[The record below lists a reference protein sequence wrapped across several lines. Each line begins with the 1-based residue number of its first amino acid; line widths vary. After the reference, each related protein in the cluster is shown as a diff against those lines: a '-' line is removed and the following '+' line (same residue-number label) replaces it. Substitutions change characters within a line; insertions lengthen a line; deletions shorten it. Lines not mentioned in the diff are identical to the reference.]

1 MLTLIA
7 IIAVAAVIVLW
18 IISTQRKL
26 VVLDENIS
34 NAMSQIGVQLSSR
47 FDALTALLDLTEG
60 YAKHESE
67 TLIETIKS
75 RRSVITAKSTP
86 DDVLRQEGI
95 ITEAL
100 GRIAMVAEQ
109 YPELKANQS
118 YIKTMD
124 AVQTYE
130 NMVRTSRL
138 IYNDSVTKLNREI
151 RMFPV
156 SLIADAYLFI
166 VFIIHAYI
174 VLPVIVQILHFPAV
188 HMGFAYFL
196 TTSKGSFYRGPSL
209 EIFQFGSDKSGSF
222 SGLNMLKINHLVCC
236 SVQFHRYPGFKII
249 D

>member
-1 MLTLIA
+1 MRNTRIRFCKKEEMTMLPTFIT
-7 IIAVAAVIVLW
+7 IAVIAAVIVLW
-18 IISTQRKL
+18 IISTQRRL

-47 FDALTALLDLTEG
+47 FDALTALLNLTKG

-86 DDVLRQEGI
+86 DDVMRQEGVI
-95 ITEAL
+95 SEAL
-100 GRIAMVAEQ
+100 GRIAMVTEQ

-124 AVQTYE
+124 AVQTFE

-156 SLIADAYLFI
+156 SAIAGMLGFGQREYL
-166 VFIIHAYI
+166 VEQADKTD
-174 VLPVIVQILHFPAV
+174 
-188 HMGFAYFL
+188 M
-196 TTSKGSFYRGPSL
+196 PSM
-209 EIFQFGSDKSGSF
+209 K
-222 SGLNMLKINHLVCC
+222 
-236 SVQFHRYPGFKII
+236 
-249 D
+249 

>member
-1 MLTLIA
+1 MLPTIIA
-7 IIAVAAVIVLW
+7 IIAIAVFIVFW
-18 IISTQRKL
+18 AISTQRKL

-47 FDALTALLDLTEG
+47 FDALTALLDLTKG

-95 ITEAL
+95 ISEAL
-100 GRIAMVAEQ
+100 GRIAMVTEQ
-109 YPELKANQS
+109 YPELKANQT
-118 YIKTMD
+118 YTKTMD
-124 AVQTYE
+124 AVQTFE

-156 SLIADAYLFI
+156 SMIAGMLGFQQRDYLEEQ
-166 VFIIHAYI
+166 A
-174 VLPVIVQILHFPAV
+174 AKAD
-188 HMGFAYFL
+188 M
-196 TTSKGSFYRGPSL
+196 PSM
-209 EIFQFGSDKSGSF
+209 K
-222 SGLNMLKINHLVCC
+222 
-236 SVQFHRYPGFKII
+236 
-249 D
+249 

>member
-1 MLTLIA
+1 MLPTIIA
-7 IIAVAAVIVLW
+7 IIAIFTIIALW

-47 FDALTALLDLTEG
+47 FDALIAHLDLTKG

-86 DDVLRQEGI
+86 EDVLRQEGI
-95 ITEAL
+95 ISEAL
-100 GRIAMVAEQ
+100 GRIAMVTEQ
-109 YPELKANQS
+109 YPELKSNQT
-118 YIKTMD
+118 YTKTMD

-138 IYNDSVTKLNREI
+138 IYNDSVTKLNREV

-156 SLIADAYLFI
+156 SIIAWMLGFRQRDYL
-166 VFIIHAYI
+166 VEQEAK
-174 VLPVIVQILHFPAV
+174 AD
-188 HMGFAYFL
+188 M
-196 TTSKGSFYRGPSL
+196 PSM
-209 EIFQFGSDKSGSF
+209 K
-222 SGLNMLKINHLVCC
+222 
-236 SVQFHRYPGFKII
+236 
-249 D
+249 